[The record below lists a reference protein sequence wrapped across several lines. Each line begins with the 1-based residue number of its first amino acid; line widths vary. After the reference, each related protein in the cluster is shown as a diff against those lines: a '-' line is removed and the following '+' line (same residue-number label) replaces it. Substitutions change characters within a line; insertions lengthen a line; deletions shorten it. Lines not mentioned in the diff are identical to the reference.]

1 MNPEKTGN
9 NINES
14 LRYFMAENKEAKKTM
29 TEQKKQSVLEKLW
42 LTYYNDTLYE
52 KGLINEEER
61 NKMRIRIKNRASSM
75 ER

>member
-1 MNPEKTGN
+1 
-9 NINES
+9 
-14 LRYFMAENKEAKKTM
+14 MAENKEAKKTM

>member
-1 MNPEKTGN
+1 
-9 NINES
+9 
-14 LRYFMAENKEAKKTM
+14 MAENKEPKKTM

-52 KGLINEEER
+52 KGLITEEER
-61 NKMRIRIKNRASSM
+61 NKMRIRIKNRASSV

>member
-1 MNPEKTGN
+1 
-9 NINES
+9 
-14 LRYFMAENKEAKKTM
+14 MAEKKEAKKTM

-52 KGLINEEER
+52 KGLITEEER

>member
-1 MNPEKTGN
+1 ME
-9 NINES
+9 
-14 LRYFMAENKEAKKTM
+14 ENKEPKKTM

-52 KGLINEEER
+52 KGLITEEER

>member
-1 MNPEKTGN
+1 
-9 NINES
+9 
-14 LRYFMAENKEAKKTM
+14 MADNKEPKKTM
-29 TEQKKQSVLEKLW
+29 SEQKKQSVLEKLW

-52 KGLINEEER
+52 KGLITEEER

>member
-1 MNPEKTGN
+1 
-9 NINES
+9 
-14 LRYFMAENKEAKKTM
+14 MAENKEAKKAM

-52 KGLINEEER
+52 KGLITEEER

>member
-1 MNPEKTGN
+1 
-9 NINES
+9 
-14 LRYFMAENKEAKKTM
+14 MAENKEPKKTM

-52 KGLINEEER
+52 KGLITEEER

>member
-1 MNPEKTGN
+1 
-9 NINES
+9 
-14 LRYFMAENKEAKKTM
+14 MAENKETKKTM

-52 KGLINEEER
+52 KGLITEEER

>member
-1 MNPEKTGN
+1 MVD
-9 NINES
+9 
-14 LRYFMAENKEAKKTM
+14 NKEAKKAM

-52 KGLINEEER
+52 KGLITEEER

>member
-1 MNPEKTGN
+1 MVD
-9 NINES
+9 
-14 LRYFMAENKEAKKTM
+14 NKEPKKAM

-52 KGLINEEER
+52 KGLITEEER

>member
-1 MNPEKTGN
+1 MVD
-9 NINES
+9 
-14 LRYFMAENKEAKKTM
+14 NKEAKKTM

-52 KGLINEEER
+52 KGLITEEER

>member
-1 MNPEKTGN
+1 
-9 NINES
+9 
-14 LRYFMAENKEAKKTM
+14 M

-52 KGLINEEER
+52 KGLITEEER